1 VAEEYS
7 IPLTINR
14 GMSGPTVKKKIVDRY
29 LRSEKRNLIVL
40 VVADLDPAGDA
51 ITQDIRDAFERDFDI
66 DAEDIEVYKV
76 ALTIDQ
82 VLEMGLEPSME
93 AKPSSPT
100 YAEFVERYGTTNAYE
115 LEALEPADLQQVLV
129 DAIEEAM
136 DMDAYQAEVDAER
149 TDAVSIAA
157 AKKLVADFLKTA
169 DLDPG

>member
-1 VAEEYS
+1 
-7 IPLTINR
+7 
-14 GMSGPTVKKKIVDRY
+14 
-29 LRSEKRNLIVL
+29 
-40 VVADLDPAGDA
+40 
-51 ITQDIRDAFERDFDI
+51 
-66 DAEDIEVYKV
+66 
-76 ALTIDQ
+76 
-82 VLEMGLEPSME
+82 
-93 AKPSSPT
+93 
-100 YAEFVERYGTTNAYE
+100 